1 MQGRGGGS
9 VTAQEVTVNND
20 PVELFTDGAC
30 KGNPGPGGWGVLLR
44 WGKREKTLYGSEKDT
59 TNNRME
65 LLAAIKGLSAL
76 QERSRVRLHTDSQ
89 YVKKGMTEWINGW
102 KQKNWKNSKGQAV
115 KNKDLWE
122 QLDQLC
128 QQQHVEWFWVKAHA
142 GHPDNERVDQL
153 AQKGAVEA

>member
-1 MQGRGGGS
+1 MDVLS
-9 VTAQEVTVNND
+9 IIAQEVTVSNNS
-20 PVELFTDGAC
+20 VELFTDGAC

-44 WGKREKTLYGSEKDT
+44 WGEREKTLYGSEKDT

-76 QERSRVRLHTDSQ
+76 QQRSRVRLHTDSQ

-122 QLDQLC
+122 RLDQLC